1 MIATILLSFGVLFL
15 AELGDKSQLMALTFA
30 LRYHWWTVLSAI
42 TAASVLV
49 NLIAVA
55 VGHFLGAAL
64 PTDLIALFAAAT
76 LIAVGLW
83 TLREVLAG
91 PGDSGEEL
99 PAPTRSRSA
108 FLIVLSAFLLAEL
121 GDRTMFATLALA
133 TGNNWIAVWIGSV
146 AGMVAAGALAIAI
159 GVTIG
164 KHIPERAI
172 AVCSGLLF
180 LYFGTLTLLEAFAP
194 GLGTP
199 LAATLSL
206 AVPAVAAAVLFS
218 LHRRTTGPL
227 AGQADT
233 RSGARRSVL
242 GGRTAEEFSATPH
255 EAQ

>member
-30 LRYHWWTVLSAI
+30 LRYHWWVVLSAI

-49 NLIAVA
+49 NLIAVG

-64 PTDLIALFAAAT
+64 PTGVISLCAAAT

-83 TLREVLAG
+83 TLRETLPSNS
-91 PGDSGEEL
+91 PGEVEEV
-99 PAPTRSRSA
+99 APQPRSRSA
-108 FLIVLSAFLLAEL
+108 FLVVLSAFLLAEL

-133 TGNNWIAVWIGSV
+133 TKNGWLAVWIGSV
-146 AGMVAAGALAIAI
+146 AGMVAAGGLAILI

-164 KHIPERAI
+164 KHIPERSV

-180 LYFGTLTLLEAFAP
+180 LYFGALTLLEAFAR

-199 LAATLSL
+199 GAAFLSL
-206 AVPAVAAAVLFS
+206 ALPALAGIVLLLVRRRAVTPAPSVVEHGIAEQVPAA
-218 LHRRTTGPL
+218 
-227 AGQADT
+227 
-233 RSGARRSVL
+233 
-242 GGRTAEEFSATPH
+242 PH
-255 EAQ
+255 EVQ